1 MRVVAWLDRHWRVL
15 LVLLM
20 AWMAVLLVIQARG
33 KYIWHDEIY
42 TILGS
47 RLGIL
52 SLWRA
57 SLDGMDLS
65 PPLNTVF
72 TRFVHGIAGEGHMT
86 TRIPPM
92 AGFLTA
98 VAVVFVL
105 VRRRTSVIVALGSA
119 FFLCSTP
126 AWRYAIEARG
136 YGLALGL
143 FALAIYGWSEAARGR
158 QPVKHLALM
167 AAALAAGV
175 WTHYYFVFAFV
186 PIAAAEL
193 TRQLVTRR
201 FDAAPWTAFTLAGA
215 LTMPLAS
222 LARVA
227 GAQRSTFWARSD
239 MIGVGDLYSF
249 FFGGVAPYRLVFA
262 AIGGVAML
270 EIVRRSRTRRWPRRL
285 SAPDLVLCLMCLAVP
300 AIAVLLGSF
309 TQVFTDRY
317 VVFGAAG
324 LALALPLLVWSVL
337 PPEGIG
343 DWLAASVLAA
353 SFVALSAQVIEG
365 RRPPPNQLR
374 DRPFLV
380 DLLKGSLPVAM
391 TGGVAYLEMWW
402 YASDEMRPHAI
413 YLADPAGQRR
423 DTMTDTVDRNY
434 LALGRWSPVPIV
446 RITDFMKTHKHFWL
460 YSFGNN
466 WAERSLR
473 LAGATLREWGRESP
487 AAGILYEVYLPDK
500 PRSSRRARG
509 APAGAERG
517 TGVPAPRPGSGRPEP
532 TSKGA
537 SDGVGGPGR
546 LRAEGASASLAEAQR
561 RRAGRSPPV

>member
-1 MRVVAWLDRHWRVL
+1 MRVVVAWLDRHWRVL
-15 LVLLM
+15 LVLLV
-20 AWMAVLLVIQARG
+20 AWMTVLLVIQARG
-33 KYIWHDEIY
+33 KYIWHDEVY

-72 TRFVHGIAGEGHMT
+72 TRLVHSIAGEGHIT
-86 TRIPPM
+86 SRIPPM

-105 VRRRTSVIVALGSA
+105 VRRKTNVIVALGA
-119 FFLCSTP
+119 TCFLCLTP
-126 AWRYAIEARG
+126 AWQYAIEARG

-158 QPVKHLALM
+158 QPVRHLTLM
-167 AAALAAGV
+167 AVALAAGV
-175 WTHYYFVFAFV
+175 WAHYYFVLAFV
-186 PIAAAEL
+186 PITTAEL
-193 TRQLVTRR
+193 TRQLVNRR

-227 GAQRSTFWARSD
+227 GAQRSTFWARQD
-239 MIGVGDLYSF
+239 MPGVADTYSF
-249 FFGGVAPYRLVFA
+249 FFSGAAPDPITFAPLGVV
-262 AIGGVAML
+262 AIL
-270 EIVRRSRTRRWPRRL
+270 ELARRGWRQWPRRL
-285 SAPDLVLCLMCLAVP
+285 SAPDVVLCLMCLAVP
-300 AIAVLLGSF
+300 ATAVLLGGF
-309 TQVFTDRY
+309 THVFTHRY

-324 LALALPLLVWSVL
+324 IALALPLLIWSLL
-337 PPEGIG
+337 PPEGLG
-343 DWLAASVLAA
+343 DWLGTGIVAV
-353 SFVALSAQVIEG
+353 SFVALSAQVIED

-374 DRPFLV
+374 DRPVLV
-380 DLLKGSLPVAM
+380 DMLKGSLPVAM

-402 YASDEMRPHAI
+402 YASDEMRPRAI

-423 DTMTDTVDRNY
+423 DTKTDTVDRNY

-446 RITDFMKTHKHFWL
+446 RITEFMKTHKHFWL
-460 YSFGNN
+460 YSFDSN

-473 LAGATLREWGRESP
+473 LAGATLKDWGRESP
-487 AAGILYEVYLPDK
+487 GAGTLYEVHLPDK
-500 PRSSRRARG
+500 P
-509 APAGAERG
+509 P
-517 TGVPAPRPGSGRPEP
+517 
-532 TSKGA
+532 
-537 SDGVGGPGR
+537 
-546 LRAEGASASLAEAQR
+546 Q
-561 RRAGRSPPV
+561 